1 MNKESLEH
9 LSALMDGEISRE
21 TGMFLTRRMGS
32 DEELS
37 RSWERYHLIRD
48 CMQRPGGQLADSE
61 MCRKLRERLANEQA
75 AAGQRKRS
83 MPAWLKP
90 VSGLAVAASVALV
103 AIITVGP
110 APSPDGQPGA
120 NSADTAPR
128 FNSPNILPNAPASQ
142 AASFSTGS
150 TANNRRLDS
159 YLLRHNQL
167 SGAAGRQGFV
177 SFVPIVS
184 TPVQA
189 QPEADT
195 QPPEETEQSEQV
207 VDR

>member
-1 MNKESLEH
+1 MNKESLEN
-9 LSALMDGEISRE
+9 LSALMDGDISRE

-32 DEELS
+32 DEELC

-103 AIITVGP
+103 AIITVVP

-120 NSADTAPR
+120 NSAGLERLGQGVEVHDV
-128 FNSPNILPNAPASQ
+128 
-142 AASFSTGS
+142 AASGVDQDRALLHRADEFRADQPLRLGCAGHVQRDDIG
-150 TANNRRLDS
+150 TA
-159 YLLRHNQL
+159 Q
-167 SGAAGRQGFV
+167 
-177 SFVPIVS
+177 
-184 TPVQA
+184 
-189 QPEADT
+189 
-195 QPPEETEQSEQV
+195 QSV
-207 VDR
+207 